1 MGKKENR
8 VCQKHKVCTGCKKV
22 DSCCEIIK
30 VSTGCKREGIDVTF
44 SNGILY
50 FKMPKRSQWCAVQ
63 NRLETAAITLKLGAV
78 AVLLVVVAV
87 QAFLGCI

>member
-1 MGKKENR
+1 MDG
-8 VCQKHKVCTGCKKV
+8 
-22 DSCCEIIK
+22 CCEIIK

-50 FKMPKRSQWCAVQ
+50 LKMPKRSQWCAVQ
-63 NRLETAAITLKLGAV
+63 NRLETAATTLKLGAF

-87 QAFLGCI
+87 QAFLGCIKYR

>member
-8 VCQKHKVCTGCKKV
+8 VCQKHKVCTGCK
-22 DSCCEIIK
+22 
-30 VSTGCKREGIDVTF
+30 REGIDVTL